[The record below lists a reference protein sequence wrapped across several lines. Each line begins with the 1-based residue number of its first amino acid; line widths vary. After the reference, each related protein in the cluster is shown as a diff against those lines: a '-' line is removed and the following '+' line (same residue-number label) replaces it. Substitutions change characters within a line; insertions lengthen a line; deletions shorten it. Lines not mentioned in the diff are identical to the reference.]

1 MAGKLIVIEGLDGSG
16 KATQAQL
23 VYENLLKQGVNVKKI
38 SFPDYSQPSSSLV
51 QMYLKGEFGENPLDV
66 NAYTAS
72 SFYAVDRAASFL
84 KFWKKDYENDAV
96 ILADRYTTSNEIY
109 QLSKLT
115 EDKKEEFLSWLEDFE
130 YGKLKLPSPDAVIY
144 LDVKPKVSQKLLSE
158 RYSGDESQKDI
169 HEKNVRFL
177 DECRNNAMYSAEK
190 LKWHVVDCCD
200 GDKIR
205 AIEDINRDI
214 MNIISEVLFE

>member
-84 KFWKKDYENDAV
+84 KFWKK
-96 ILADRYTTSNEIY
+96 LCS
-109 QLSKLT
+109 S
-115 EDKKEEFLSWLEDFE
+115 
-130 YGKLKLPSPDAVIY
+130 
-144 LDVKPKVSQKLLSE
+144 VSVQE
-158 RYSGDESQKDI
+158 QTAR
-169 HEKNVRFL
+169 R
-177 DECRNNAMYSAEK
+177 
-190 LKWHVVDCCD
+190 
-200 GDKIR
+200 
-205 AIEDINRDI
+205 
-214 MNIISEVLFE
+214 